1 MRAYA
6 TLTTKYVSGDFWESV
21 IDSGVANSKFFGV
34 GAHTVFIYSSL
45 QTMKT
50 IDFKRN

>member
-21 IDSGVANSKFFGV
+21 IDSGVANSIFG
-34 GAHTVFIYSSL
+34 GGHIQYSY
-45 QTMKT
+45 
-50 IDFKRN
+50 IRVHRP